1 MLRGEELLSQIK
13 AMPGASREELARAC
27 GYVGCRQDGMERV
40 NFTAFYS
47 ALLDA
52 KGITFAGAG
61 SGSGRRGRKIS
72 HKTKVHN
79 SGNLMV
85 GQRYLA
91 MHDFR
96 PGDRFEIKLS
106 ASQIQLSLIEQADD

>member
-1 MLRGEELLSQIK
+1 MLRGEELLGKIK
-13 AMPGASREELARAC
+13 ELPGASKEELARAC
-27 GYVGCRQDGMERV
+27 GYVSTRSDGLERV

-52 KGITFAGAG
+52 KGVKFAGNSTG
-61 SGSGRRGRKIS
+61 GGRRGRKVS
-72 HKTKVHN
+72 YKTKVHH

-85 GQRYLA
+85 GQRYLS
-91 MHDFR
+91 MLDFR

-106 ASQIQLSLIEQADD
+106 PSQIQLVLLDMADD

>member
-1 MLRGEELLSQIK
+1 MLRGEELLGKIK
-13 AMPGASREELARAC
+13 ELSGASKEDLARAC
-27 GYVGCRQDGMERV
+27 GYVSTRSDGLERV

-52 KGITFAGAG
+52 KGVKFAGGGAG
-61 SGSGRRGRKIS
+61 GGRRGRKVS
-72 HKTKVHN
+72 YKTKVHH

-85 GQRYLA
+85 GQRYLS
-91 MHDFR
+91 MLDYR

-106 ASQIQLSLIEQADD
+106 PSQIQLVLLDTADD

>member
-1 MLRGEELLSQIK
+1 MLRGEALLERIK
-13 AMPGASREELARAC
+13 AMPGASKEELARAC
-27 GYVGCRQDGMERV
+27 GYVGRRQDGMERV

-52 KGITFAGAG
+52 KGIKFAGAG
-61 SGSGRRGRKIS
+61 SGSGRRGRRIS
-72 HKTKVHN
+72 YKTKVHH

-85 GQRYLA
+85 GQRYLS
-91 MHDFR
+91 MHDFQ

-106 ASQIQLSLIEQADD
+106 ASQIQLVPIDQGGN